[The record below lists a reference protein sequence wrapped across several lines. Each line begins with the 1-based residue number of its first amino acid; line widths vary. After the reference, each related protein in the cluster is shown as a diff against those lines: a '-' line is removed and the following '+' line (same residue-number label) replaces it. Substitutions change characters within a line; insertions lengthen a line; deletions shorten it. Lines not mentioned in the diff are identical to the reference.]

1 MDTYEELGGPSPA
14 WWVYQGQ
21 WKNGAD
27 LTALPAREK
36 HEGPEIPD
44 PPPWRM
50 FGLEKARAR
59 ADDPQTPGDDPWHP
73 VPPPK
78 PDPRALAWD
87 EHIAV
92 AYHGDRR
99 AHDLVNA
106 AIHLRRPLLVTG
118 PPGVG
123 KTTLAASVAKELKL
137 GPVLRW
143 GITSRS
149 TLREGLYDYDVLGR
163 MHDMNVRQRT
173 ALWKKPEAES
183 EDIGGYF
190 RLGPLGDALLP
201 RLRPRVLLIDEIDK
215 SDVDL
220 PNDLLHV
227 FETGGYEIPELRR
240 ISKKDNLVYVRSA
253 DGGENVPVHGGTVR
267 CAQFP
272 IVILTSNGEREFPP
286 AFRRR
291 CLFLRLEPPTT
302 ERLKAILKEHLDNL
316 TDFDEVQDVLDRYEQ
331 LGREGRQLSPDQ
343 LINAVRLRL
352 STQIGPQD
360 LATIEQAVLHSLSG
374 A

>member
-1 MDTYEELGGPSPA
+1 MDTYEQLGGPPPA

-21 WKNGAD
+21 WKNGAAPA
-27 LTALPAREK
+27 ALPARERDS
-36 HEGPEIPD
+36 GPEIPD

-50 FGLEKARAR
+50 FGLKEARACE
-59 ADDPQTPGDDPWHP
+59 DDPQRPRDDPWHP
-73 VPPPK
+73 VPPPR

-92 AYHGDRR
+92 AYHGDGK

-173 ALWKKPEAES
+173 SPWRKEPEG
-183 EDIGGYF
+183 EDIGGFF

-227 FETGGYEIPELRR
+227 FETGGFEIPELRR
-240 ISKKDNLVYVRSA
+240 IRGKDLVYVRPA
-253 DGGENVPVHGGTVR
+253 DDGERVPVHGGRVC

-302 ERLKAILKEHLDNL
+302 ERLKAILKEHIDNL
-316 TDFDEVQDVLDRYEQ
+316 TDLDEIQDVLNRYEE
-331 LGREGRQLSPDQ
+331 LSREGRQLSPDQ

-352 STQIGPQD
+352 NAQIDPLD
-360 LATIEQAVLHSLSG
+360 LQTIEQAVLHSLSG

>member
-1 MDTYEELGGPSPA
+1 MTSLEELGGPVPQ
-14 WWVYQGQ
+14 WWVYRGR
-21 WKNGAD
+21 WKDGD
-27 LTALPAREK
+27 
-36 HEGPEIPD
+36 GPGCATQQFPE
-44 PPPWRM
+44 PPPWRR
-50 FGLEKARAR
+50 FGLDGIVEPREEGEGPGP
-59 ADDPQTPGDDPWHP
+59 DDPKAP
-73 VPPPK
+73 VPAPK
-78 PDPRALAWD
+78 ADPEAPSWEDR
-87 EHIAV
+87 IAV
-92 AYHGDRR
+92 SYQGDRN

-123 KTTLAASVAKELKL
+123 KTTLAASVAKELNL

-163 MHDMNVRQRT
+163 LHDMNLKQRSGHWKRQ
-173 ALWKKPEAES
+173 ES
-183 EDIGGYF
+183 EREDIGRYI

-201 RLRPRVLLIDEIDK
+201 RRLPRVLLIDEIDK

-240 ISKKDNLVYVRSA
+240 IDRSPVHVLGS
-253 DGGENVPVHGGTVR
+253 DGNDRVPVHQGRVR

-272 IVILTSNGEREFPP
+272 VVILTSNGEREFPP

-291 CLFLRLEPPTT
+291 CLFLELERPSG
-302 ERLKAILKEHLDNL
+302 ERLHAILRKHVPEL
-316 TDFDEVQDVLDRYEQ
+316 TDLAQVQDVITRYET
-331 LGREGRQLSPDQ
+331 LGSQGRQLSPDQ

-352 STQIGPQD
+352 NAQLGPQD
-360 LATIEQAVLHSLSG
+360 LATIERAVLHPLSG